1 MDYDKVTDLD
11 TQELTIVKK
20 KKKKSP
26 SLHIYWRCTEIAKD
40 DNIIIAFYVFYH
52 PFVSSWWVFFGYGT
66 NQSDLPYQMKG
77 K

>member
-1 MDYDKVTDLD
+1 MSSF
-11 TQELTIVKK
+11 TIKYVSNGKIAHLFSNHK
-20 KKKKSP
+20 
-26 SLHIYWRCTEIAKD
+26 IAKD